1 MSDKFNKHYVFDDSF
16 CNEGG
21 KEKSDADS
29 KKTPKELAAEFNAKD

>member
-21 KEKSDADS
+21 EEKADDA